1 LKNSKFLFSTIFV
14 RTYIV
19 YAFGQIAFSLT
30 NFASIELF
38 LGSVGLFPLSIV
50 GENDFPW
57 CENSF
62 PPFPHQWQPT
72 NLVSTPIYFVSE
84 RDDDKHNLSHLASQ
98 DKHREKSI

>member
-1 LKNSKFLFSTIFV
+1 LKNFKFLFFTIFV

-50 GENDFPW
+50 GENDFP
-57 CENSF
+57 
-62 PPFPHQWQPT
+62 
-72 NLVSTPIYFVSE
+72 
-84 RDDDKHNLSHLASQ
+84 
-98 DKHREKSI
+98 